1 MLSSREV
8 IHALANAFSGVSP
21 RGDIHQPLVRSS
33 VLKHSFYFPLPGQKN
48 GAFVLL
54 QLLHELPGISPE
66 CCERLGLFGNVEHG
80 ASSYEHGIL

>member
-33 VLKHSFYFPLPGQKN
+33 VLKHSFYFPLHGQKN

-54 QLLHELPGISPE
+54 QLNKRSNYVHK
-66 CCERLGLFGNVEHG
+66 N
-80 ASSYEHGIL
+80 ILNYLM